1 MNKKTN
7 NEIWLNHQQSE
18 LYGFYLGVWKLMIHQ
33 WVTPFK
39 AILMGKT
46 IWKTAWIQGAQSENI
61 AHDSMIDSNSID
73 VYLLPYITRLTVSSD
88 KSFSIG
94 QPPRNHHK
102 PDVFNWICQVSARA
116 CELGIDS
123 DLTWAHARCSTSQQH
138 ILPPSH
144 RLRSCRLLRPHWTTP
159 EFEWLA
165 GSTIKYYKILSESPM
180 IEKAPGGGSFEFPSP
195 AANLFWWISFHP

>member
-1 MNKKTN
+1 MRYDSIMSNQSCMVSTWVSENWWFTN
-7 NEIWLNHQQSE
+7 E
-18 LYGFYLGVWKLMIHQ
+18 LPPSV
-33 WVTPFK
+33 

-102 PDVFNWICQVSARA
+102 PDVFNWICQVSAGWTRNRFW
-116 CELGIDS
+116 S
-123 DLTWAHARCSTSQQH
+123 DMSSREMFHITTAHSSTKS
-138 ILPPSH
+138 SA
-144 RLRSCRLLRPHWTTP
+144 S
-159 EFEWLA
+159 
-165 GSTIKYYKILSESPM
+165 ILSIVATPLDNSGIWM
-180 IEKAPGGGSFEFPSP
+180 TSWFYYQI
-195 AANLFWWISFHP
+195 L